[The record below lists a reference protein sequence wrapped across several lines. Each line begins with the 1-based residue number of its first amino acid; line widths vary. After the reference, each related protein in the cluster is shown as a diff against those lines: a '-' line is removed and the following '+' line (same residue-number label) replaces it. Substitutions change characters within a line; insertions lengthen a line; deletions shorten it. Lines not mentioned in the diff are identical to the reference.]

1 MDWLNQK
8 SFSSPSGTD
17 NSHCS
22 DQMSKG
28 YQFSNVP
35 LGPIGKYDAV
45 NLDNLVCKDAPFR
58 GLGKRT
64 GVRIPTYSTL
74 DPSGDGADQTTEQ
87 GTLWQGYQGG

>member
-17 NSHCS
+17 NRQCS

-28 YQFSNVP
+28 YQFDGVP
-35 LGPIGKYDAV
+35 VGPIGTYDAV
-45 NLDNLVCKDAPFR
+45 NLANLVCKDAPFK

-64 GVRIPTYSTL
+64 GVRVPHLL
-74 DPSGDGADQTTEQ
+74 DPLTPPHQQ
-87 GTLWQGYQGG
+87 R